1 MIYVINN
8 GGIYSDRCIRFVESD
23 LDVDDMKA
31 IVAHVES
38 DSAARIEFVAEKV
51 EWFEGEPQYLAEY
64 CDPVGWRWFEGR
76 GEAMLLDRRTPSWPD
91 DEDFKPLS
99 ADLWKRL
106 IESIERSGRWDKCFA
121 SWRTN
126 KAHEETDKLRAV
138 RVGRLLAL
146 ASIGALEGK

>member
-23 LDVDDMKA
+23 LDADDMKA
-31 IVAHVES
+31 IIAHVEY
-38 DSAARIEFVAEKV
+38 DSAARIEFAAERV

-64 CDPVGWRWFEGR
+64 CAPVGWRFAEGR
-76 GEAMLLDRRTPSWPD
+76 GSAILLNRCTPGDFD

-106 IESIERSGRWDKCFA
+106 IESIERSGRWYACFA
-121 SWRTN
+121 DWKTN
-126 KAHEETDKLRAV
+126 REHESADKAQAV

-146 ASIGALEGK
+146 DSIGALAGK